1 MDSTLLVVALVLSGI
16 AALGVITLIVTLRG
30 RMSGGSGEL
39 ESKLLT
45 LSDRLEGRFTDA
57 SKERTDG
64 LVKHVERMG
73 QLERE
78 LATRMA
84 ALYESQKQSLT
95 IADELRGLQR
105 ILKTPA
111 QRGALGE
118 VLLDTALR
126 NVLAPNLYQ
135 MQYTFPGGT
144 LRADAVIKY
153 EGKIIAIDAKFS
165 LDNYNRYVESENDAD
180 RDTFERATYQD
191 FKKRI
196 DETAKYVRPEDD
208 TFEFA
213 LMFIPSES
221 LYYDLIVKNVGAA
234 GRERSLLEYAHE
246 KHVVP
251 VSPVVLYAYLQTILQ
266 GVKQIQFVKGAED
279 IRKRVTELGAHIR
292 SYEEQMRKVGI
303 GIKNAAG
310 AYNTAVTEFAKID
323 KDVVRIAG
331 VAGVAEQIEEASAD
345 SEDNLS

>member
-1 MDSTLLVVALVLSGI
+1 METLVIIALVLSAV
-16 AALGVITLIVTLRG
+16 AAAGVIALLVRQRAPGGAEADLATLAER
-30 RMSGGSGEL
+30 L
-39 ESKLLT
+39 ES
-45 LSDRLEGRFTDA
+45 RFTDA
-57 SKERTDG
+57 SRERG
-64 LVKHVERMG
+64 EVLLKQSERVGKM
-73 QLERE
+73 ERDIAE
-78 LATRMA
+78 RMA

-118 VLLDTALR
+118 VMLDTALR
-126 NVLAPNLYQ
+126 NALSPNLYQ
-135 MQYTFPGGT
+135 MQYTFPDGT

-153 EGKIIAIDAKFS
+153 EDKIIAIDAKFS

-180 RDTFERATYQD
+180 RDTYERATFQD

-196 DETAKYVRPEDD
+196 DETAKYVRPQDG

-221 LYYDLIVKNVGAA
+221 LYYDLVVKNVGAS

-246 KHVVP
+246 KRVVP
-251 VSPVVLYAYLQTILQ
+251 VSPVVLYAYLQTVLQ

-279 IRKRVTELGAHIR
+279 IRKRVGELAAHLR
-292 SYEEQMRKVGI
+292 SYEEYLRKMGI
-303 GIKNAAG
+303 GIKNAAS
-310 AYNTAVTEFAKID
+310 AYNGAVSEFAKID

-331 VAGVAEQIEEASAD
+331 AEERILAVASA
-345 SEDNLS
+345 EDEA